1 MPLKKPYWHRIILIC
16 IVISLCNTAEAKD
29 STHFKNRKQLL
40 IGSNLIGYSSLM
52 VGLNELWYKD
62 YPTSKFHFF
71 NDNQQWLQMDK
82 IGHAFSCYYEG
93 LAGIRMMKWAGFNH
107 KQSTIIGGSYG
118 LFVQTGIEVLDGF
131 SEAWG
136 ASSGDMI
143 ANISGTA
150 LVVIQGLYWDEQKLL
165 LKYSY
170 SPTKYPD
177 FRPELLG
184 SSLSEQILKD
194 YNGQTYWLSCNI
206 HSIFPEKKFPNWLNI
221 AFGYGAQGMVGG
233 NDNIFE
239 RENAIYDYSF
249 LSRNRQFYIS
259 PDIDLSK
266 LKIDNKLLKSFIIV
280 INCIKFPMPALEFHT
295 NRGFVGH
302 WMMF

>member
-150 LVVIQGLYWDEQKLL
+150 LVVIKVYIGMNKNYSSNTPIHLPNIQTLDQNYWVALSL
-165 LKYSY
+165 N
-170 SPTKYPD
+170 
-177 FRPELLG
+177 R
-184 SSLSEQILKD
+184 SSKI
-194 YNGQTYWLSCNI
+194 I
-206 HSIFPEKKFPNWLNI
+206 
-221 AFGYGAQGMVGG
+221 MVKRIG
-233 NDNIFE
+233 
-239 RENAIYDYSF
+239 
-249 LSRNRQFYIS
+249 
-259 PDIDLSK
+259 
-266 LKIDNKLLKSFIIV
+266 
-280 INCIKFPMPALEFHT
+280 
-295 NRGFVGH
+295 
-302 WMMF
+302 

>member
-40 IGSNLIGYSSLM
+40 IGGNLIGYSSLM

>member
-1 MPLKKPYWHRIILIC
+1 M
-16 IVISLCNTAEAKD
+16 
-29 STHFKNRKQLL
+29 
-40 IGSNLIGYSSLM
+40 IGYSSLM

-280 INCIKFPMPALEFHT
+280 INCIKFPMPALEYHT

>member
-16 IVISLCNTAEAKD
+16 IIISLCNTAEAKD

-280 INCIKFPMPALEFHT
+280 INCIKFPMPALEYHT

>member
-280 INCIKFPMPALEFHT
+280 INCIKFPMPALEYHT

>member
-1 MPLKKPYWHRIILIC
+1 
-16 IVISLCNTAEAKD
+16 
-29 STHFKNRKQLL
+29 
-40 IGSNLIGYSSLM
+40 
-52 VGLNELWYKD
+52 
-62 YPTSKFHFF
+62 
-71 NDNQQWLQMDK
+71 
-82 IGHAFSCYYEG
+82 
-93 LAGIRMMKWAGFNH
+93 
-107 KQSTIIGGSYG
+107 
-118 LFVQTGIEVLDGF
+118 
-131 SEAWG
+131 
-136 ASSGDMI
+136 
-143 ANISGTA
+143 
-150 LVVIQGLYWDEQKLL
+150 
-165 LKYSY
+165 
-170 SPTKYPD
+170 
-177 FRPELLG
+177 LG

-280 INCIKFPMPALEFHT
+280 INCIKFPMPALEYHT

>member
-40 IGSNLIGYSSLM
+40 IGGNLIGYSSLM

-177 FRPELLG
+177 VRPELLG

-280 INCIKFPMPALEFHT
+280 INCIKFPMPALEYHT

>member
-40 IGSNLIGYSSLM
+40 IGANLIGYSSLM

-150 LVVIQGLYWDEQKLL
+150 LVVIQGLYWDKQKLL

>member
-40 IGSNLIGYSSLM
+40 IGANLIGYSSLM

-280 INCIKFPMPALEFHT
+280 INCIKFPMPALEYHT

>member
-40 IGSNLIGYSSLM
+40 IGANLIGYSSLM

>member
-40 IGSNLIGYSSLM
+40 IGGNLIGYSSLM

-280 INCIKFPMPALEFHT
+280 INCIKFPMPALEYHT